1 MRIETRDVG
10 EVRILD
16 LHGKLV
22 IGDGD
27 VATRQAVKLAAS
39 HKRTKILLNMQG
51 VKAMDSSGLGEL
63 VALHKKAEAEGVE
76 LRLLHVED
84 KVQRLLKLTQL
95 IGIFETFEDE
105 SEALAS
111 FQ

>member
-16 LHGKLV
+16 LQGKMV

-27 VATRQAVKLAAS
+27 VATRDAVEIAAYD
-39 HKRTKILLNMQG
+39 KRTKILLNMQG

-63 VALHKKAEAEGVE
+63 MALHKKAEAEGVE
-76 LRLLHVED
+76 LRLLHVEG
-84 KVQRLLKLTQL
+84 KVRRVLKMTQL
-95 IGIFETFEDE
+95 IGFFET
-105 SEALAS
+105 
-111 FQ
+111 